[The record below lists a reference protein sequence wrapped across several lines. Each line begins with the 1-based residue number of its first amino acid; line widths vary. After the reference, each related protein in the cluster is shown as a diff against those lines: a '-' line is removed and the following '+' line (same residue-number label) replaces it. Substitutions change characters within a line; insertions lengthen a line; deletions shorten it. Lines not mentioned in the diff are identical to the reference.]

1 MEFTKKEFIDCDL
14 LTGVETAFVN
24 QPYPIRSVVSGKYKL
39 IHYLYPSIL
48 LPQGGVETRSPEYQL
63 FDLENDP
70 GELNNQQPRSRRTV
84 PVGDE
89 KYAGPLE
96 QMGSRGS

>member
-1 MEFTKKEFIDCDL
+1 MRQNAKSSFQAWFSFTEMEFTKKEFIDCDL

-48 LPQGGVETRSPEYQL
+48 LPQ
-63 FDLENDP
+63 
-70 GELNNQQPRSRRTV
+70 
-84 PVGDE
+84 
-89 KYAGPLE
+89 
-96 QMGSRGS
+96 RGF